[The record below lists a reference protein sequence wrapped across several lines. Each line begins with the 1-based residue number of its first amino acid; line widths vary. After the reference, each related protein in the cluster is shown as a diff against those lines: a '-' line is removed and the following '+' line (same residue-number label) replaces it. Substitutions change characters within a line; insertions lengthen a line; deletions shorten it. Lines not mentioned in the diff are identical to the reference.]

1 VNQIVMPGGERAI
14 ACRRSEGP
22 HWSAREDVVSPVMAA
37 WRFSWLLSSL
47 LLVAAQVPLAA
58 GQAIRPGEALLDDT
72 LEVTGETIA
81 AEQRDTRMAVN
92 VMIDGRGPFR
102 FVVDS
107 GADRT
112 AIGERLAVG
121 LRLPTGRPVT
131 LHGMTG
137 SSRRDTALIGRL
149 AIGSSV
155 VEDIAAPMLP
165 EAALGARGLLGIDA
179 LRGQRLMLDFE
190 KQAIT
195 IEDARRPVQVLADEI
210 VVTARRRGG
219 QLILTQARAGGV
231 GIRAVVDTGSQMT
244 IGNIALR
251 DALFRRRKP
260 PVMTM
265 ATLVGVTGET
275 IVVPYAIVPEMRI
288 GGSVM
293 RAVPVAFAD
302 LPPFALFGL
311 ADTPAMMLG
320 TDLMGAFRRVS
331 LDFGARKVRFQLRR
345 CQTRAGQW
353 ASNGFAG
360 SEIGWRSVRLRDD
373 GPGAECPPPG
383 RRIVR
388 NPPTPTP

>member
-1 VNQIVMPGGERAI
+1 MVALRVPRLM
-14 ACRRSEGP
+14 
-22 HWSAREDVVSPVMAA
+22 
-37 WRFSWLLSSL
+37 SSL
-47 LLVAAQVPLAA
+47 LLAAAHVPCAM
-58 GQAIRPGEALLDDT
+58 GQAIPPAEAMLDDT
-72 LEVTGETIA
+72 LEIAGETIV
-81 AEQRDTRMAVN
+81 AERRDTRMAVN
-92 VMIDGRGPFR
+92 VVIDGRGPFR

-112 AIGERLAVG
+112 AIGERLAAA
-121 LRLPTGRPVT
+121 LRLPAGRAVT

-149 AIGSSV
+149 TIGSSV
-155 VEDIAAPMLP
+155 VEDIAAPVLP

-195 IEDARRPVQVLADEI
+195 IEDARRPVKALADEI

-231 GIRAVVDTGSQMT
+231 GIRAVVDTGSQLT
-244 IGNIALR
+244 IGNFALR

-265 ATLVGVTGET
+265 ATLVGVTGQA
-275 IVVPYAIVPEMRI
+275 IAVPYAIVPEMRI
-288 GGSVM
+288 GGIVM
-293 RAVPVAFAD
+293 RNVPVAFAD

-345 CQTRAGQW
+345 CSATSGR
-353 ASNGFAG
+353 FAV
-360 SEIGWRSVRLRDD
+360 SESGWRSVRLRDE

-383 RRIVR
+383 PRGVR
-388 NPPTPTP
+388 SRPTPTP